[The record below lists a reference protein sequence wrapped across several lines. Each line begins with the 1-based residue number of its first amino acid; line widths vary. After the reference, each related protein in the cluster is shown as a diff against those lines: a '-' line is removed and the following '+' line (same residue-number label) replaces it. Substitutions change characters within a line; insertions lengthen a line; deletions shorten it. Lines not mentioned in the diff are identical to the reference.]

1 MIVFDANVLLYAYN
15 SRSEFHLPC
24 RSFIEETL
32 SGPDPAAL
40 CWQSILAF
48 LRIGTNPRAFAR
60 PLSRTEATA
69 IVSGWLTNPSVVLIE
84 PGDRFWG
91 ILSKLIDTGQVS
103 GPLMTDAALAALTIE
118 HGATLCTTD
127 RDFTRFPTLQ
137 TFDPTSGT
145 N

>member
-1 MIVFDANVLLYAYN
+1 LIVFDANVLLYAYN

-32 SGPDPAAL
+32 SGADTVAL

-48 LRIGTNPRAFAR
+48 LRIGTTPRAFAQ
-60 PLSRTEATA
+60 PFSRADATA
-69 IVSGWLTNPSVVLIE
+69 IVSGWLGNPSVVLIE
-84 PGDRFWG
+84 PGERYWG
-91 ILSKLIDTGQVS
+91 ILSRLIDTAQVS
-103 GPLMTDAALAALTIE
+103 GPLVTDAALAALTIE

-137 TFDPTSGT
+137 TFDPTSGL

>member
-1 MIVFDANVLLYAYN
+1 LIVFDANVLLYAYN
-15 SRSEFHLPC
+15 SRSEFHLVC

-48 LRIGTNPRAFAR
+48 LRIGTNARAFTH
-60 PLSRTEATA
+60 PFSRAEAKA
-69 IVSGWLTNPSVVLIE
+69 VVSVWLANPSVVLIE
-84 PGDRFWG
+84 PGDRFWE
-91 ILSKLIDTGQVS
+91 ILSKLIDTAQVS
-103 GPLMTDAALAALTIE
+103 GPLMTDAALAALAIE

-137 TFDPTSGT
+137 TIDPTRSP